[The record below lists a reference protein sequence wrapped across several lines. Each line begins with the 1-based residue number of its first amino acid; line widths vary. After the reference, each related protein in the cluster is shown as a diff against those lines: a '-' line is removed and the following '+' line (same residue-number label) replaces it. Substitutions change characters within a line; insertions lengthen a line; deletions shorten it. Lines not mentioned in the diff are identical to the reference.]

1 MHCKQGEV
9 LMKAVLLYSY
19 GDPEQLRYEETP
31 MPKYGDNEVLVK
43 VRATSINPIDVKIRS
58 GAAKSRFS
66 IEFPAILGRD
76 LSGEVVETGRN
87 VQGFPKG
94 MRVMA
99 LANGTYAEYT
109 VAKADAIAPIP
120 DALNFEQAGA
130 LPLVTTTGA
139 QLIERAVKPKA
150 GQTVLVTGALG
161 GVGRTAVHVIRKHG
175 ASVLAGVRAKEKEEA
190 SKLSVDGVVAID
202 SDEEIEHLHDLDAI
216 ADTVGGTTIQ
226 RLLKAIRKGGVLGSV
241 LGEPEGAKKY
251 DIRVEAFMVQP
262 DASRLYQ
269 LADDVSRHE
278 FSIPIAR
285 TMKLQ
290 EIQEAHRIFE
300 RGGLAGK
307 IVLVP

>member
-1 MHCKQGEV
+1 
-9 LMKAVLLYSY
+9 MKAVLLYSY
-19 GDPEQLRYEETP
+19 GDPSHLRYEETA

-43 VRATSINPIDVKIRS
+43 MHATSINPIDVKIRS
-58 GAAKSRFS
+58 GAAKSRFP

-76 LSGEVVETGRN
+76 LSGEVAETGGN

-109 VAKADAIAPIP
+109 VAKADVLAPIP

-130 LPLVTTTGA
+130 LPLVTTTGT

-161 GVGRTAVHVIRKHG
+161 GVGRTAVHVARKHG
-175 ASVLAGVRAKEKEEA
+175 ARVLAGVRAKEKEDA
-190 SKLSVDGVVAID
+190 SKLKADEVVAID
-202 SDEEIEHLHDLDAI
+202 SEEEIEHLHGLDAI

-226 RLLKAIRKGGVLGSV
+226 RLLKTIRKGGVLGSV

-251 DIRVEAFMVQP
+251 DIRVEAFMSQP

-269 LADDVSRHE
+269 LAEDVARHE

-290 EIQEAHRIFE
+290 EIQEAHRMFE
-300 RGGLAGK
+300 RGGLSGK

>member
-1 MHCKQGEV
+1 
-9 LMKAVLLYSY
+9 MKAVLLYSY
-19 GDPEQLRYEETP
+19 GDPSQLRYEETV
-31 MPKYGDNEVLVK
+31 MPKYSDNEVLVK
-43 VRATSINPIDVKIRS
+43 MHATSINPIDVKIRS

-76 LSGEVVETGRN
+76 LSGEVAETGDN

-109 VAKADAIAPIP
+109 VAKADVLALIP
-120 DALNFEQAGA
+120 DGLSFEQAGA

-139 QLIERAVKPKA
+139 QLIERAVKPKE

-161 GVGRTAVHVIRKHG
+161 GVGRTAVHVARKHG
-175 ASVLAGVRAKEKEEA
+175 ARVLAGVRAKEKEEA
-190 SKLSVDGVVAID
+190 SKLKVDGVVAID
-202 SDEEIEHLHDLDAI
+202 SEEEIEHLRDLDAI

-226 RLLKAIRKGGVLGSV
+226 RLFKTIRKGGVLGSV

-251 DIRVEAFMVQP
+251 DIHVEAFMAQP
-262 DASRLYQ
+262 DAAGLHQ
-269 LADDVSRHE
+269 LAEDVARHE

-285 TMKLQ
+285 TMKLR

-300 RGGLAGK
+300 RGGLSGK

>member
-1 MHCKQGEV
+1 
-9 LMKAVLLYSY
+9 MKAVLLYSY
-19 GDPEQLRYEETP
+19 GDPSQLRYEETAV
-31 MPKYGDNEVLVK
+31 PKYGDNEVLVR
-43 VRATSINPIDVKIRS
+43 VRATSVNPIDVKIRN
-58 GAAKSRFS
+58 GAAKSRMP

-99 LANGTYAEYT
+99 LANGTYAEYA
-109 VAKADAIAPIP
+109 VAKADVLTPIP
-120 DALNFEQAGA
+120 DALSFEQAAA

-150 GQTVLVTGALG
+150 GQSVLVTGALG
-161 GVGRTAVHVIRKHG
+161 SVGRTAVHVARKHG
-175 ASVLAGVRAKEKEEA
+175 AHVLAGVRENEKEEA
-190 SKLSVDGVVAID
+190 SKLKADEVVAID
-202 SDEEIEHLHDLDAI
+202 SDEEIGHLNNLDAI

-226 RLLKAIRKGGVLGSV
+226 RLLKAIRKGGVLGTV
-241 LGEPEGAKKY
+241 LGQPEAADKY
-251 DIRVEAFMVQP
+251 DIRVEAFMAQP

-269 LADDVSRHE
+269 LADDVARHE

-307 IVLVP
+307 IVLIP

>member
-1 MHCKQGEV
+1 
-9 LMKAVLLYSY
+9 MKAVLLYSY
-19 GDPEQLRYEETP
+19 GDPSQLRYEETAV
-31 MPKYGDNEVLVK
+31 PKYGDNEVLVK
-43 VRATSINPIDVKIRS
+43 MHATSINPIDVKIRS
-58 GAAKSRFS
+58 GAAKSRFA

-109 VAKADAIAPIP
+109 VAKAEVIAAIP
-120 DALNFEQAGA
+120 DALNFESAGA
-130 LPLVTTTGA
+130 LPLVTITGA

-161 GVGRTAVHVIRKHG
+161 GVGRTAVHVARKHG
-175 ASVLAGVRAKEKEEA
+175 ARVLAGVRAKEKEEA

-202 SDEEIEHLHDLDAI
+202 NEEELEHLHDLDAI
-216 ADTVGGTTIQ
+216 ADTLGGTTIQ
-226 RLLKAIRKGGVLGSV
+226 RLLKTIRKGGVLGSV

-251 DIRVEAFMVQP
+251 DIRVEAFMAQP
-262 DASRLYQ
+262 DGSRLHQ

-300 RGGLAGK
+300 RGGLGGK

>member
-1 MHCKQGEV
+1 
-9 LMKAVLLYSY
+9 MKAVRLYSY
-19 GDPEQLRYEETP
+19 GDPSQLRYEETAV
-31 MPKYGDNEVLVK
+31 PKYGDNEVLVK
-43 VRATSINPIDVKIRS
+43 MHATSINPIDLKIRS

-66 IEFPAILGRD
+66 IEIPAILGRD
-76 LSGEVVETGRN
+76 LSGEVAEAGRN

-109 VAKADAIAPIP
+109 VAKADVLTPIP
-120 DALNFEQAGA
+120 DALIFEEAGA

-139 QLIERAVKPKA
+139 QLIERAVKPKS

-161 GVGRTAVHVIRKHG
+161 GVGRTAVHVAQKHG
-175 ASVLAGVRAKEKEEA
+175 AHVLAGVRTKEKEHA
-190 SKLSVDGVVAID
+190 SKLGVDGVVAID
-202 SDEEIEHLHDLDAI
+202 SEEEVGHLHDLDAI
-216 ADTVGGTTIQ
+216 ADTIGGATIQ
-226 RLLKAIRKGGVLGSV
+226 RLLKTIRKGGVLGSV
-241 LGEPEGAKKY
+241 LGQPEGAGKY
-251 DIRVEAFMVQP
+251 DIHVEAFMAQP
-262 DASRLYQ
+262 DASRLHQ
-269 LADDVSRHE
+269 LAEDVARHE